1 MTTPTVNVLIADDHA
16 LFRQGFVGILSQFET
31 IETVSEVSDGK
42 TALEK
47 LLTGNFDIAILD
59 IRLPH
64 LTGIDVARELRKR
77 ELPIK
82 IILMTGEI
90 AEETARSAIQDLS
103 VDAFLFKTAQTNQF
117 KQAVQ
122 NVINGGSFFTPD
134 LPASAVSDTGGEA
147 CGSLSNR
154 EKQVIRLIAEGHTS
168 ESASKVLGISYH
180 TLRKHRENVRRK
192 LGLTTVAELSS
203 YAVRNQIL

>member
-1 MTTPTVNVLIADDHA
+1 MTSTSVHVLIADDHA
-16 LFRQGFVGILSQFET
+16 LFRQGFVTILSSFDA
-31 IETVSEVSDGK
+31 IETVTEAFDGK
-42 TALEK
+42 EALNK
-47 LLTGNFDIAILD
+47 ILTGKVDVAILD

-64 LTGIDVARELRKR
+64 LTGIDVAREIRKR
-77 ELPIK
+77 ELPVK
-82 IILMTGEI
+82 IMLMTGEI
-90 AEETARSAIQDLS
+90 AEETVQNAINDLS
-103 VDAFLFKTAQTNQF
+103 VDAFLFKTAETDQF

-122 NVINGGSFFTPD
+122 NVISGGSFFTPD
-134 LPASAVSDTGGEA
+134 LTTNAINNNDNSSL
-147 CGSLSNR
+147 LSNR

-168 ESASKVLGISYH
+168 ETASKVLGISYH